1 MMKRFVAAMLG
12 SLAGIWI
19 SMILLSIMFFI
30 FIGVIVAS
38 NEDATVVK
46 ENSVLHINLQNEIV
60 ERKLNNQLAEELFG
74 DESTN
79 LALNTLLKSINDAS
93 VDDKIKGIYL
103 DCNMS
108 TAGFATREAIF
119 DALMQFKES
128 GKWIVAYADNYLQGD
143 YYLASV
149 ADSIYLNPVGSVDIH
164 GVEATTLFFKGLL
177 DKVGVEMQIVK
188 VGTYKSAVE
197 PFILTKMSEA
207 SAEQQRHYIN
217 RIWKSISE
225 DISFA
230 RGVTVKEIN
239 NWADSMIITAE
250 PDYYLRNNI
259 VDALAYRHEVESQM
273 KAMLD
278 IDEDDD
284 LNLVTPSQYSKSDI
298 PVELDSDKPEIAV
311 LYAVGDIVD
320 NGNQG
325 IVGSKM
331 APEILKLADDDD
343 VKALVLRVNSG
354 GGSAFAS
361 EQIWEALEV
370 FKSKGKKFYVSMGDY
385 AASGGYYISCGA
397 DKIFAEPT
405 TLTGSIGIFGMIPCA
420 KELMNDK
427 LGITTGTVSSN
438 RIGMSFTEP
447 MTSFQRSKMQSMIN
461 RGYETFVS
469 RCAQG
474 RNVTTDDIKKIA
486 EGRVWDGTTALE
498 IGLVDELGGLDMAII
513 QLAKQL
519 NLDKF
524 EIVEYPKNN
533 DDIWA
538 QIMSMNT
545 MSIKNNIIESELNDA
560 AVYYNAVKNIKELA
574 PVQCRMETV
583 ILK

>member
-1 MMKRFVAAMLG
+1 MKRFVATMLG

-30 FIGVIVAS
+30 FIGIIVAS
-38 NEDATVVK
+38 SEDATTVK

-60 ERKLNNQLAEELFG
+60 ERKQVNQFVEELMG
-74 DESTN
+74 DKSSN
-79 LALNTLLKSINDAS
+79 LALNTVLKSIDEAS

-108 TAGFATREAIF
+108 VAGFATREAIF
-119 DALMQFKES
+119 DALMKFKES
-128 GKWIVAYADNYLQGD
+128 GKWIVAYADNYEQGD

-149 ADSIYLNPVGSVDIH
+149 ADSIYLNPVGAVDIH

-197 PFILTKMSEA
+197 PFILTQMSEA

-239 NWADSMIITAE
+239 NWADSMIITKA
-250 PDYYLRNNI
+250 PDYYLENNI

-284 LNLVTPSQYSKSDI
+284 LNLVTPSQYSNSEIKLESN
-298 PVELDSDKPEIAV
+298 KPEIAV

-320 NGNQG
+320 NGDQG
-325 IVGSKM
+325 IVSNKM

-370 FKSKGKKFYVSMGDY
+370 FKSKGKKFYVSMGDL

-438 RIGMSFTEP
+438 RMGMSFTEP
-447 MTSFQRSKMQSMIN
+447 MTAFQRKQMQSMID

-469 RCAQG
+469 RCAAG
-474 RNVTTDDIKKIA
+474 RNVTNDDIKKIA
-486 EGRVWDGTTALE
+486 EGRVWDGTAALE
-498 IGLVDELGGLDMAII
+498 IGLVDELGGLDMAIS
-513 QLAKQL
+513 QLAEQL
-519 NLDKF
+519 ELDKY
-524 EIVEYPKNN
+524 EVVEYPKLD

-545 MSIKNNIIESELNDA
+545 MSIKNNIIEDELNEA
-560 AVYYNAVKNIKELA
+560 ALYYNAVKKIKEMA
-574 PVQCRMETV
+574 PMQCRMETV

>member
-1 MMKRFVAAMLG
+1 MKRFVAAMLG

-207 SAEQQRHYIN
+207 SAEQQCHYIN

>member
-1 MMKRFVAAMLG
+1 MKRFVAAMLG

-30 FIGVIVAS
+30 FIGIIAAS
-38 NEDATVVK
+38 SEEKTSIK
-46 ENSVLHINLQNEIV
+46 ENSVLHINLKNEIV
-60 ERKLNNQLAEELFG
+60 ERKQVNQFVEELVG
-74 DESTN
+74 DESPN
-79 LALNTLLKSINDAS
+79 LALNTVLKSINDAS
-93 VDDKIKGIYL
+93 FDDKIKGIYL

-108 TAGFATREAIF
+108 TAGFATRKAIF
-119 DALMQFKES
+119 DALMKFKET
-128 GKWIVAYADNYLQGD
+128 GKWIVAYADNYEQGD

-149 ADSIYLNPVGSVDIH
+149 ADSIYLNPVGAVDIH
-164 GVEATTLFFKGLL
+164 GVEATTMFFKGLL
-177 DKVGVEMQIVK
+177 DKIGVEMQIIK

-197 PFILTKMSEA
+197 PFILTQMSEA

-217 RIWKSISE
+217 RIWKSICT
-225 DISFA
+225 DISVA
-230 RGVTVKEIN
+230 RGVAEQEIN
-239 NWADSMIITAE
+239 NWADSMIITKA
-250 PDYYLRNNI
+250 PDYYMENNI

-278 IDEDDD
+278 IDEDAD
-284 LNLVTPSQYSKSDI
+284 LNFVTPSQYSNSEIKLESN
-298 PVELDSDKPEIAV
+298 KPEIAV

-320 NGNQG
+320 NGDQG
-325 IVGSKM
+325 IVGNKM

-438 RIGMSFTEP
+438 RIGLSFTDP
-447 MTSFQRSKMQSMIN
+447 MTAFQRKQMQSMID

-469 RCAQG
+469 RCATG
-474 RNVTTDDIKKIA
+474 RGVTADDIKKIA
-486 EGRVWDGTTALE
+486 EGRVWDGTAALE
-498 IGLVDELGGLDMAII
+498 IGLVDELGGLDVAII

-538 QIMSMNT
+538 QIMSINT
-545 MSIKNNIIESELNDA
+545 MSIKNNIIEGELNDA
-560 AVYYNAVKNIKELA
+560 AVYYNAVKKIKEMA
-574 PVQCRMETV
+574 PIQCRMETV